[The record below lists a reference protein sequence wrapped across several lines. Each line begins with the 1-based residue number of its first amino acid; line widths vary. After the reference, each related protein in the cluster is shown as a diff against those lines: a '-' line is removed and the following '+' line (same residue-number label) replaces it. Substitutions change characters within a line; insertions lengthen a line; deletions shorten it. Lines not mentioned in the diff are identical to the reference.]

1 MRGACCCDHAAN
13 IRLTGTSLNL
23 PLEWGRARAYATGVS
38 GPISPTATASAAEQR
53 FVAAIGWTVLAS
65 LSFASMWGVIKYTSQ
80 TLGYHPFM
88 IVVAR
93 NFFGVVACVPMMVA
107 LGPELL
113 RTHRLS
119 AHARRATS
127 GVIATFATFYAI
139 SNAPL
144 ATALSINYAAPLVAT
159 VGAVF
164 FLGERIRIRRMLAL
178 AVGFIGVLIVLRPG
192 HLPMSMGIAAAM
204 ISAAATAFSIVAIKQ
219 LTATDDYRAV
229 IVYSFVLMLIPSIL
243 IALPYW
249 RWPDLKDVPVLALIG
264 LLAVTGQTGLTRSY
278 RLVEVT
284 VLMPFDFIRFG
295 GVILIGWIFF
305 QEHIDAFTILG
316 GCIIFL
322 STIYLAHR
330 ERVAARIA
338 MPARQPREL

>member
-1 MRGACCCDHAAN
+1 M
-13 IRLTGTSLNL
+13 
-23 PLEWGRARAYATGVS
+23 S
-38 GPISPTATASAAEQR
+38 GPISPTATASAAEKR

-65 LSFASMWGVIKYTSQ
+65 LSFATMWGVIKYTSQ

-93 NFFGVVACVPMMVA
+93 NFFGTIVCIPMMIA
-107 LGPELL
+107 LGPSLL
-113 RTHRLS
+113 KTTRLS

-127 GVIATFATFYAI
+127 GVIATLATFYAI

-144 ATALSINYAAPLVAT
+144 ATALSINYAAPLIAT
-159 VGAVF
+159 VAAVL
-164 FLGERIRIRRMLAL
+164 FLEERIRIRRMVAL

-192 HLPMSMGIAAAM
+192 QMPMSLGILAAI
-204 ISAAATAFSIVAIKQ
+204 ISAVATAFSIVAIKQ

-229 IVYSFVLMLIPSIL
+229 IIYSFVLMLVPSIL

-249 RWPDLKDVPVLALIG
+249 RWPDMAHLPVLALTG
-264 LLAVTGQTGLTRSY
+264 LLAAIGQIGLTRSY

-295 GVILIGWIFF
+295 GVITIGWLFF
-305 QEHIDAFTILG
+305 RESVDGTTILG
-316 GCIIFL
+316 GSIIFL

-330 ERVAARIA
+330 ERIAARSV
-338 MPARQPREL
+338 MPARQPRES